1 MVIYGDLWWHF
12 VVIVG
17 VWRSFGSIDCG
28 ERRVSARSR
37 PRCDPTEILMCSMEQ
52 PIPEDEEDGGWKQ
65 DMKKHSWYIAISST
79 I

>member
-1 MVIYGDLWWHF
+1 
-12 VVIVG
+12 
-17 VWRSFGSIDCG
+17 
-28 ERRVSARSR
+28 
-37 PRCDPTEILMCSMEQ
+37 MEQ